1 MLYQAFFLPFNTINP
16 KPADN
21 PMNLENKKSTE
32 FGRPHLRAHPK
43 SVHIRYFFYSE
54 KEECL
59 SKPAIATRELP
70 FRPDKS
76 LPN

>member
-21 PMNLENKKSTE
+21 PMNLENKKARNSDV
-32 FGRPHLRAHPK
+32 RILRAHPK

-54 KEECL
+54 KEERL